1 VIGIAGTRA
10 DPVLLHFA
18 TRCVVAGVPFAD
30 LDLMEAAIRG
40 DWDLSLPP
48 DPQDR
53 ISGAEDVRLADL
65 SGIYVRPIFLG
76 TTDRQRMRWSGLL
89 EGLSAWLDE
98 TGTTV
103 VNRPGGYQFNSY
115 KPAHY
120 DWLAAHGLAV
130 PPSLMSSDRD
140 RIGAFLADGR
150 TVVKPVCGVRA
161 TTRELTANGLDQLA
175 GSDVPVMV
183 QRLVAGDDVRVHVVG
198 ETVIAARFSSDAIDY
213 RKDRNALRRPVVVPH
228 DLAALL
234 VELTAK
240 QGLLFAGWD
249 FKVDREGRYW
259 CLECNP
265 MPGYSHYDRVCDFRI
280 SDALIQ
286 VLRQPSEPRRSPEA
300 HA

>member
-1 VIGIAGTRA
+1 MIGIAGTRA
-10 DPVLLHFA
+10 DPVMLHFA

-30 LDLMEAAIRG
+30 LDLMEAAERG

-65 SGIYVRPIFLG
+65 SGIYVRPIYL
-76 TTDRQRMRWSGLL
+76 
-89 EGLSAWLDE
+89 
-98 TGTTV
+98 GTTV

-140 RIGAFLADGR
+140 RIEAFLADGR
-150 TVVKPVCGVRA
+150 TVVKPVCGTRA

-198 ETVIAARFSSDAIDY
+198 ETVIAVRFSSDAIDY
-213 RKDRNALRRPVVVPH
+213 RKDRNAPRRPVEVPH

-249 FKVDREGRYW
+249 FKLDKEGMYW

-280 SDALIQ
+280 SDALIR
-286 VLRQPSEPRRSPEA
+286 VLRA
-300 HA
+300 GL

>member
-30 LDLMEAAIRG
+30 LDLMEAAMRG

-53 ISGAEDVRLADL
+53 ICGAEDVRLADL

-115 KPAHY
+115 KPAHLR
-120 DWLAAHGLAV
+120 LAGGTRAG
-130 PPSLMSSDRD
+130 
-140 RIGAFLADGR
+140 
-150 TVVKPVCGVRA
+150 RA
-161 TTRELTANGLDQLA
+161 TQPDELRPGPDRSLSRRRANGGQA
-175 GSDVPVMV
+175 G
-183 QRLVAGDDVRVHVVG
+183 L
-198 ETVIAARFSSDAIDY
+198 
-213 RKDRNALRRPVVVPH
+213 
-228 DLAALL
+228 
-234 VELTAK
+234 
-240 QGLLFAGWD
+240 
-249 FKVDREGRYW
+249 
-259 CLECNP
+259 
-265 MPGYSHYDRVCDFRI
+265 
-280 SDALIQ
+280 
-286 VLRQPSEPRRSPEA
+286 RSPG
-300 HA
+300 HDP